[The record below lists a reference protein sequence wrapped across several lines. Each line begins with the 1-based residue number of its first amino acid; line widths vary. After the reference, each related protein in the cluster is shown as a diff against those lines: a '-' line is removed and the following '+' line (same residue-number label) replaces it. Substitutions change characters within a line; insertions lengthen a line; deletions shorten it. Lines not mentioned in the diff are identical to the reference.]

1 MNPHL
6 SSREISEYLAGSA
19 RPEKVLHAR
28 ECLACREDLEHLQA
42 SLARFRGTIRNWSDA
57 VSRGEVPVR
66 AAAYEPLLGSEIWG
80 LYRGQKKAW
89 CLSLGAQTVGVAL
102 LFTAATNQSVQRAAR
117 QTILLY
123 DPAEI
128 AEYRPQQ
135 KTMQGGGGGGDRSP
149 IPASKGRLPKASL
162 KQFTPPMAVPN
173 NLNPRLTM
181 DPSIVA
187 PPDLPLPQV
196 AMSNYGDPL
205 AKVGPLSNGPGS
217 GGGIGSGSGGGV
229 GAGSGPGVG
238 AGSGGGMG
246 GGVFRIGGGVSAPIL
261 VYKVEPE
268 YSDEARKAKYQG
280 TVILVAIVDAKGQ
293 PVDLR
298 VIRSLGMG
306 LDERAIEAVRKWR
319 FRPGHK
325 DGKPVAVIAQI
336 EVSFRLL

>member
-1 MNPHL
+1 
-6 SSREISEYLAGSA
+6 
-19 RPEKVLHAR
+19 
-28 ECLACREDLEHLQA
+28 
-42 SLARFRGTIRNWSDA
+42 
-57 VSRGEVPVR
+57 
-66 AAAYEPLLGSEIWG
+66 
-80 LYRGQKKAW
+80 
-89 CLSLGAQTVGVAL
+89 
-102 LFTAATNQSVQRAAR
+102 
-117 QTILLY
+117 
-123 DPAEI
+123 
-128 AEYRPQQ
+128 
-135 KTMQGGGGGGDRSP
+135 
-149 IPASKGRLPKASL
+149 
-162 KQFTPPMAVPN
+162 MAVPN

-293 PVDLR
+293 PADLR
-298 VIRSLGMG
+298 VVRSLGMG

-319 FRPGHK
+319 FRPGYK